1 LLEHIFSSFCLNLE
15 LGSIGAMSTAIK
27 PELSNPYE
35 RSTAEQE
42 RRKRVETK
50 RAQLQPRVASLVTPP
65 RPRWLASLVAC
76 RHVSTGAA
84 CLLGISLLPIYG
96 WSVVNQHAWGQ
107 SYQQLEQLQRSE
119 RQLLANI
126 EIDKFKVAETAERQP
141 AGLVRQVPE
150 NTLFLPPA
158 QAPAKPAAK
167 SDRAPV
173 LPVVPLS
180 PVSY

>member
-1 LLEHIFSSFCLNLE
+1 
-15 LGSIGAMSTAIK
+15 MSAAVK
-27 PELSNPYE
+27 HELSNPYQ
-35 RSTAEQE
+35 RSVAEQE

-50 RAQLQPRVASLVTPP
+50 RAKLQPRVASLVSPP
-65 RPRWLASLVAC
+65 RPLWLTSLIAC
-76 RHVSTGAA
+76 RHVSTGVA

-96 WSVVNQHAWGQ
+96 WSVLNQHSWGQ
-107 SYQQLEQLQRSE
+107 SYRQLEQLQRSE

-126 EIDKFKVAETAERQP
+126 EVRKFQVAETVERQP

-158 QAPAKPAAK
+158 QAPAKQAGK
-167 SDRAPV
+167 SKHAPV